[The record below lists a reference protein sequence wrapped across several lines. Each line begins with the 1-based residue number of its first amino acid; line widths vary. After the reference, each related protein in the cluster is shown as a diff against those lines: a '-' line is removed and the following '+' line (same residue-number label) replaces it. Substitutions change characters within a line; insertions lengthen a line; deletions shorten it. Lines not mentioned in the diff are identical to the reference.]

1 MSHET
6 IKHIL
11 SMLLLVVVRFPFF
24 TDATHADYQ
33 YCISYV
39 FSLFSFKSRMS
50 SLVMNFFASEIHCV
64 TVVSPW

>member
-1 MSHET
+1 MSHDS
-6 IKHIL
+6 IKDIL
-11 SMLLLVVVRFPFF
+11 SMLLLVVVQVPFF

-50 SLVMNFFASEIHCV
+50 SLVMNVFTFEIHCV
-64 TVVSPW
+64 TIVSPW